1 LKKLQGKVAAVTG
14 AGGGMGRAYAH
25 RLASLG
31 ADVAILDIDLN
42 VSKRFDEQ
50 LGGETV
56 MDEVRA
62 MGVRS
67 IGVEA
72 DLSNEEKA
80 RAAIEKVVKELGGI
94 DILVNNAGGAV
105 TPYENSTP
113 STSSHADTQRLL
125 DANFWTTVNC
135 CQAAVPHL
143 RQRKG
148 GVIVNVTTLGVDI
161 EGRQASYA
169 LYSAAKAAVMRYS
182 RSLAVELGPDGI
194 RVNVIAPGDVETPRV
209 KAAAK
214 ARNFVASDRA
224 KDIPLRRVG
233 QAEDVAGPLE
243 FLVTDLSA
251 YVTGECVRV
260 GGGRHLVG

>member
-1 LKKLQGKVAAVTG
+1 MKKLQGKVAVVTG

-42 VSKRFDEQ
+42 VSKKFGEQ
-50 LGGETV
+50 LTAETV
-56 MDEVRA
+56 MDECRA

-72 DLSNEEKA
+72 DLSNEQKA
-80 RAAIEKVVKELGGI
+80 REAIEKVVKELGGI
-94 DILVNNAGGAV
+94 DILVNNAGGAI
-105 TPYENSTP
+105 TPIENSTP
-113 STSSHADTQRLL
+113 STSSRADTQRLL
-125 DANFWTTVNC
+125 DANFWTTINC

-148 GVIVNVTTLGVDI
+148 GAIVNVTTIGIDVEI
-161 EGRQASYA
+161 PQGRLAMYA
-169 LYSAAKAAVMRYS
+169 AAKAAVLRYS
-182 RSLAVELGPDGI
+182 RSLAVEVGPDGI
-194 RVNVIAPGDVETPRV
+194 RVNVIAPGAMETPRV

-214 ARNFVASDRA
+214 ARNLVTPDSAGT
-224 KDIPLRRVG
+224 IPLRRLG

-251 YVTGECVRV
+251 YVTGEVIRV
-260 GGGRHLVG
+260 GGGSHLVR

>member
-1 LKKLQGKVAAVTG
+1 MKKLQGKVAVVTG

-42 VSKRFDEQ
+42 VSKKFGEQ
-50 LGGETV
+50 LTAETV
-56 MDEVRA
+56 MDECRA

-72 DLSNEEKA
+72 DLSNEQKA
-80 RAAIEKVVKELGGI
+80 REAIEKVVRELGGI
-94 DILVNNAGGAV
+94 DILVNNAGGAI
-105 TPYENSTP
+105 TPIEHSTAT
-113 STSSHADTQRLL
+113 TSPRADTQRLL

-135 CQAAVPHL
+135 CQAAVPHM

-148 GVIVNVTTLGVDI
+148 AAIVNVTTTGVDTI
-161 EGRQASYA
+161 DKQARLA
-169 LYSAAKAAVMRYS
+169 MYSAAKAAVLRYS

-194 RVNVIAPGDVETPRV
+194 RVNVIAPGMMETPRV

-214 ARNFVASDRA
+214 ARNLVTPERA
-224 KDIPLRRVG
+224 LGIPLRRLG

-251 YVTGECVRV
+251 YVTGEVIRV
-260 GGGRHLVG
+260 SGGSHLVG